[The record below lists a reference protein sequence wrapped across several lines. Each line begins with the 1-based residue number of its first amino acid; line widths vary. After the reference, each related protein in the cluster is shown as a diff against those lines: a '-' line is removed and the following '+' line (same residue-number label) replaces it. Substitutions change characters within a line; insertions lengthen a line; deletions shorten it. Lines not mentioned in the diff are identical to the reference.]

1 MRSTRRFTCLVL
13 ALILPGIAIAAESAV
28 ADSAQRA
35 GELLSADRAFA
46 AASAAVRG
54 IDGMVAAFTDDV
66 VVPMPGKGLLAGKAA
81 VIEALRANPGTAD
94 ARIEWTP
101 LRVGVSADASQGFSF
116 GYMLERR
123 ADGTSVPYKYLS
135 YWRCNE
141 GTWKVLAWKR
151 GRRGAG
157 GTDATTMPPLLPG
170 PGFDKGQAAGG
181 AARDLEQAELA
192 FSDEAQTIG
201 LGPAFA
207 KYGTR
212 ESMNLGGP
220 AHAGLVFGAD
230 AIAALVGEGQPAGGS
245 SVNWSATRVIVAGS
259 GDLGVSIGLIR
270 HNASTNEAAERP
282 PLPFFT
288 VWRRAAV
295 DQPWR
300 YVAE

>member
-1 MRSTRRFTCLVL
+1 VSLSAHGFD
-13 ALILPGIAIAAESAV
+13 GFAITAESAV

-141 GTWKVLAWKR
+141 GTWKVPPEARPTRCWW
-151 GRRGAG
+151 
-157 GTDATTMPPLLPG
+157 TDDDDAALLPG
-170 PGFDKGQAAGG
+170 PIQGAAAG
-181 AARDLEQAELA
+181 AARDLEQAEQVFRRGA
-192 FSDEAQTIG
+192 TIG
-201 LGPAFA
+201 SVRLKIRHARVDEPCGP
-207 KYGTR
+207 G
-212 ESMNLGGP
+212 
-220 AHAGLVFGAD
+220 HAGLVFGAD
-230 AIAALVGEGQPAGGS
+230 AIAARWRRPAGLRS
-245 SVNWSATRVIVAGS
+245 SVNLRRRVIVAGS
-259 GDLGVSIGLIR
+259 GDLGQ
-270 HNASTNEAAERP
+270 HRP
-282 PLPFFT
+282 DPPT
-288 VWRRAAV
+288 RRRTRRLNVRSSRSSPWPSAV
-295 DQPWR
+295 DQLR
-300 YVAE
+300 R